1 MAQFEV
7 AYAKTSRNEGGYAN
21 NLKDRG
27 GETFHGIARK
37 FWPMWTGWVLIDA
50 ERSKFPS
57 DIHNYKNWKQ
67 VDKVLESVPRLK
79 ELVRSFYKANFWDDI
94 EGDRISSQDVANTL
108 YDWAVNSSEGSPAKA
123 IQWIVGATQD
133 GDIGPATA
141 AKINAYPDQS
151 NLLDLLRQKRVQF
164 VKEIVKKN
172 PTQIV
177 FLDNWLAR
185 AKTA

>member
-57 DIHNYKNWKQ
+57 DIHNSKNWKQ

-94 EGDRISSQDVANTL
+94 EGDRINSQEVANTL
-108 YDWAVNSSEGSPAKA
+108 YDWAVNSGEGSPAKA
-123 IQWIVGATQD
+123 IQRIVGATPD

-141 AKINAYPDQS
+141 AKINAYVNQASLPGM
-151 NLLDLLRQKRVQF
+151 LREKRVQL
-164 VKEIVKKN
+164 VKEIVKN
-172 PTQIV
+172 DPSQSV
-177 FLDNWLAR
+177 FLDNWVSR
-185 AKTA
+185 AQVA